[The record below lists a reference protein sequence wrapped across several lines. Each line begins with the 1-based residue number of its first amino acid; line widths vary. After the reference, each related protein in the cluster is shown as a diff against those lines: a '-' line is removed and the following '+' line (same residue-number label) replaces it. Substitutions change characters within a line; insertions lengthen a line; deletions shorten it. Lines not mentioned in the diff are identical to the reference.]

1 MSNAS
6 QVAALL
12 RTHVVSQASRSGFV
26 PSGVVLPFAGTT
38 APAGWLFCYGQALPR
53 TTYSDLFAAIGTTY
67 GAGDGTTTF
76 NLPDLRGR
84 TPAGKDNMGG
94 SAANRLTASSGIT
107 GTTLGAVGGTETHTL
122 TVAQM
127 PQHNHAVTDPGH
139 IHGVATGNPGA
150 SGSYPAN
157 TNGGLNATPNTNS
170 ATTGI
175 TIQNNGSGQAHPI
188 VQPTIVLNY
197 IVKT

>member
-1 MSNAS
+1 MSNS
-6 QVAALL
+6 SKIAALL
-12 RTHVVSQASRSGFV
+12 RTHVVTQSDRSGFV
-26 PSGVVLPFAGTT
+26 PSGVILPFAGSVEPT
-38 APAGWLFCYGQALPR
+38 GWLLCFGQAVSR

-84 TPAGKDNMGG
+84 LPAGKDNMGG
-94 SAANRLTASSGIT
+94 SAASRLTSAGGVV
-107 GTTLGAVGGTETHTL
+107 GTTLGASGGSETHTL

-127 PQHNHAVTDPGH
+127 PQHNHGVTDPGH

-157 TNGGLNATPNTNS
+157 TSGGLNVTPNTNS

-175 TIQNNGSGQAHPI
+175 TIQNNGSGNAHPN